1 MAHSIDRRG
10 FIKVSAAYGGGL
22 WVVGSGSGLRAG
34 TANETPNIA
43 CVGVG
48 GQGGSHVEGLPKNGG
63 KIVALVDVDD
73 NMLDEASKK
82 QPGAKR
88 FKDFRKMLDAMS
100 KDIDGVCVATPDHTH
115 AVAANAAMLLGKGC
129 YCEKPLT
136 HSIHEA
142 RTLTETAKRMKV
154 ATQMGNQGQ
163 SGDGTRRVVEIVRSG
178 AIGAVKEVH
187 AWTDRPIWPQGID
200 RPSREDGVPPSLDW
214 DLWIGPA
221 PMRPFVKDAYH
232 TFAWRGWWDFGTGA
246 LGDMACHILN
256 AAYWALDLK
265 YPTSIEV
272 LEGGPRKPENGPKS
286 EVLRYHFPARG
297 DMPPVAVTWHDGG
310 RKPPAELFE
319 GEEIK
324 DGGCILVGEKGKLYV
339 TNDYG
344 GGHTLLPKKNY
355 EGYKNPPE
363 TLKRSPGHHRD
374 WIEAIKDPSR
384 PACSDFSYS
393 GPLTEMVLL
402 GVAAFRVGK
411 TIEWDGPNMRATN
424 ASEAEAFIK
433 PPYRA
438 GWSLGG

>member
-232 TFAWRGWWDFGTGA
+232 TFAWRGWCDFGTGA

-272 LEGGPRKPENGPKS
+272 LEGGPRKP

-411 TIEWDGPNMRATN
+411 TIEWDGPNMRAIN
-424 ASEAEAFIK
+424 APEAEAFIK